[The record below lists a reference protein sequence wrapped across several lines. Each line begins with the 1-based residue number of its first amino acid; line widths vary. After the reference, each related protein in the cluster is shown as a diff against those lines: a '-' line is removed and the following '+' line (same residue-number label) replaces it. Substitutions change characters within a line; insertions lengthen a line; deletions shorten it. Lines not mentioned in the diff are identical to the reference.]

1 MTNAGGASFLS
12 YRRSRLDEAR
22 LLIAAQREHGIPTWQ
37 DVNDLAHEPTE
48 QELERVLEQDTIA
61 GAVLW
66 ITPDM
71 PGSSVIRKVEIP
83 SIIRRHR
90 RGDGFFLVPV
100 AAGGL
105 GYPEAAAAASSELTA
120 DDLSTWNMHR
130 CPDRIEES
138 DAVEVAKRVLRQK
151 LIALHRSLP
160 AGQALRL
167 GLFTRVAPPKN
178 GEGHLLMDWSHRF
191 DGRLASQL
199 DWEQRLLPAL
209 STVAQEIRKHA
220 PGRHVEAYGQLAL
233 PVAVA
238 LGAAFPTTSGLQL
251 GWRQETVGKP
261 TQLWQLSGTKDSPIT
276 AQARALHTDGEELA
290 VLVSITGN
298 AEPAFVASQA
308 GLPKFRA
315 IVSAQTEKATPYL
328 IQSSEEAAEIALKVN
343 TAIRAAR
350 DKFGNCNAIH
360 LFMAAPAGFAVLLG
374 RLLNSL
380 GPIQLYEHIPHDT
393 VGRYVPVVRHNFSV

>member
-1 MTNAGGASFLS
+1 
-12 YRRSRLDEAR
+12 
-22 LLIAAQREHGIPTWQ
+22 
-37 DVNDLAHEPTE
+37 
-48 QELERVLEQDTIA
+48 
-61 GAVLW
+61 
-66 ITPDM
+66 
-71 PGSSVIRKVEIP
+71 
-83 SIIRRHR
+83 
-90 RGDGFFLVPV
+90 
-100 AAGGL
+100 
-105 GYPEAAAAASSELTA
+105 
-120 DDLSTWNMHR
+120 
-130 CPDRIEES
+130 
-138 DAVEVAKRVLRQK
+138 
-151 LIALHRSLP
+151 
-160 AGQALRL
+160 
-167 GLFTRVAPPKN
+167 
-178 GEGHLLMDWSHRF
+178 MDWSHRF

-209 STVAQEIRKHA
+209 STVVKEIRKHA

-233 PVAVA
+233 PAAVA

-261 TQLWQLSGTKDSPIT
+261 TQLWQLSGTKDTPIT

-308 GLPKFRA
+308 ALPKFRA
-315 IVSAQTEKATPYL
+315 IVSAQTEKATPYF

-343 TAIRAAR
+343 TAIRVAR
-350 DKFGNCNAIH
+350 DKFGKCNAIH